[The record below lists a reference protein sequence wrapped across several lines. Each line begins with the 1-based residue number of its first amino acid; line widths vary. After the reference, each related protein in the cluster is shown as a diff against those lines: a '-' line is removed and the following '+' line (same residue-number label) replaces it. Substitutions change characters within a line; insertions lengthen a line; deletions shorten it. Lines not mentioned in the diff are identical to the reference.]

1 MEDLRKL
8 NDMVNSISLGLDK
21 NTNRNYG
28 ERAICTVEFFNG
40 EKLTFKDKNNQL
52 YRLLMAYK
60 KCGINV
66 NSVITSKKLIEE
78 YKSDK
83 LGEISD
89 DDKDSI
95 DVNKSTFVAVVYEV
109 DGYKYYLFPS
119 DFTVLRIIDLYY
131 NKFLEI
137 CSEKNKVK
145 KDIKE

>member
-8 NDMVNSISLGLDK
+8 NEMVKAISLGLDK

-60 KCGINV
+60 KCGIDIN
-66 NSVITSKKLIEE
+66 NVITSKRLIED
-78 YKSDK
+78 YKSNK
-83 LGEISD
+83 LDDISE

-95 DVNKSTFVAVVYEV
+95 DNDKSTFVAVLYEV

-131 NKFLEI
+131 NKFLELR
-137 CSEKNKVK
+137 SEKNKIK